1 MPEYDLKTQIMM
13 DYIFEKIVSLTI
25 VADEDD
31 LLCPVI
37 TLACTNVHDK
47 FSISDVDYVDDH
59 YSDSNL
65 EY

>member
-1 MPEYDLKTQIMM
+1 M